1 MIQFRGGINWNTVS
15 GGDSMSP
22 FRATDVRTWAS
33 GSPKRV
39 VSVRGGNVRRASRR
53 RAARARGVAPRRG
66 ASIAPSW
73 PGAPCVLGAAEL
85 AAHPWS
91 RPSSMPAKH
100 AGYSRRTRR
109 GGAARA
115 MARHAGYRIDARS
128 RATELGL
135 RVAGLRR
142 HPSALRWPPA
152 HGVAPPAARGRV
164 FVRRRTLCA
173 ASLCVTR
180 DRASA
185 RTLWWVEWHQRRVC
199 LERRANLA
207 RI

>member
-22 FRATDVRTWAS
+22 FCATDVQTWAS

-115 MARHAGYRIDARS
+115 MARHAGYRRCS
-128 RATELGL
+128 EP
-135 RVAGLRR
+135 R
-142 HPSALRWPPA
+142 HGAW
-152 HGVAPPAARGRV
+152 VARGRIAKAPV
-164 FVRRRTLCA
+164 SAEVATGTRRGSTGGERSSLRQTPYAMCCLLVRDT
-173 ASLCVTR
+173 
-180 DRASA
+180 
-185 RTLWWVEWHQRRVC
+185 
-199 LERRANLA
+199 
-207 RI
+207 

>member
-1 MIQFRGGINWNTVS
+1 
-15 GGDSMSP
+15 MSP
-22 FRATDVRTWAS
+22 FCATDVRTWAS

-115 MARHAGYRIDARS
+115 MARHAGYRRGSAPYH
-128 RATELGL
+128 GL
-135 RVAGLRR
+135 VLAGLRR
-142 HPSALRWPPA
+142 HPSALRWPPTR
-152 HGVAPPAARGRV
+152 GVAPPAARGRV

-173 ASLCVTR
+173 VSLCVTV
-180 DRASA
+180 DRALVLDRADIRGGQFAGRGDMSRMQASA
-185 RTLWWVEWHQRRVC
+185 AHATGQLSRI
-199 LERRANLA
+199 RAN
-207 RI
+207 